1 MRAKIVKY
9 SVMICVVGFVI
20 GGIFYLNLSNRH
32 KAIVKTELLH
42 KLSII
47 DNTWETNKTGNMVSF
62 TSPSL
67 LVDGLYKSME
77 GPKAQGTFQIDSN
90 KEELVWLTSFET
102 LSLSSDEKD
111 TLSTDFICH
120 SNIDFFGNN
129 HLTKWNL
136 DNRIGEQYPRLTT
149 MSNGIEKYK
158 LPEGFGM
165 PIFTN
170 ENLILTTQTLNHNI
184 KNKLINVKHQ
194 LNIGYKDNSISLKPL
209 MSKTVFVMLPYD
221 SQNPL
226 KGPTEKNPS
235 FCLPVETKNHSYLN
249 EKGES
254 LSGHWVI
261 FPGKATFSYDISNQ
275 LQLKDS
281 TTMHYI
287 VSHLHPFAETLSFR
301 DKTLDS
307 TLFTSVAKNYHHK
320 IGLDKVSDFS
330 SEKGILLYPNHK
342 YELVLK
348 TDNTTNI
355 KQDMMA
361 SMFVFLYDKEVDE
374 KIQANNLIKN

>member
-9 SVMICVVGFVI
+9 SVLVCLVGFVI
-20 GGIFYLNLSNRH
+20 CGIYYLNLSNRH
-32 KAIVKTELLH
+32 KAIVKTQLLH

-47 DNTWETNKTGNMVSF
+47 DNSWETNKTDTMISF

-67 LVDGLYKSME
+67 LVDGIYKSME

-90 KEELVWLTSFET
+90 KEDLVWLTSFET
-102 LSLSSDEKD
+102 LPISSNEKD
-111 TLSTDFICH
+111 TLSTGFMCH
-120 SNIDFFGNN
+120 SNIDFFGND
-129 HLTKWNL
+129 HLLKWNL
-136 DNRIGEQYPRLTT
+136 NSRIGEQYPRLTT

-158 LPEGFGM
+158 LPEGFGV

-184 KNKLINVKHQ
+184 KNEIINVKHR
-194 LNIGYKDNSISLKPL
+194 LNIGYKNQTNKLKPL
-209 MSKTVFVMLPYD
+209 MSKTVFIMLPYD
-221 SQNPL
+221 SQNPF

-235 FCLPVETKNHSYLN
+235 FCLPVETKNHSYLT

-261 FPGKATFSYDISNQ
+261 FPGKATFSYDITNQ
-275 LQLKDS
+275 LHLKDS

-287 VSHLHPFAETLSFR
+287 VSHLHPFAEALSFR

-307 TLFTSVAKNYHHK
+307 TLFTSVINNYNDK
-320 IGLDKVSDFS
+320 IGLQKVSDFS
-330 SEKGILLYPNHK
+330 SRKGIMLYPNRK

-348 TDNTTNI
+348 TNNTTAI
-355 KQDMMA
+355 QQDMMA
-361 SMFVFLYDKEVDE
+361 SMFVFLYDKEIDE
-374 KIQANNLIKN
+374 KIQVDKLIKD